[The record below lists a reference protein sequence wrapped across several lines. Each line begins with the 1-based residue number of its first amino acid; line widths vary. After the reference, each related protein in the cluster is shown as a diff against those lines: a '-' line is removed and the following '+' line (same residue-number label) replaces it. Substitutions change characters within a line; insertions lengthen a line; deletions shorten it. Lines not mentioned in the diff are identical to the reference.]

1 MCLIPDHG
9 LWVPPWVQV
18 SPQAN
23 LTSHSRLAALRPKGS
38 PESLQGAPSLSP
50 RRILPSKVEREAG
63 GAPLCLKMKRVTP
76 EGRCPNSPERVTGG
90 LTPSLLCFQI
100 LLETRAVC
108 SFLSFIYH
116 IALWSCHVHHTNA
129 FHCHSHCAG
138 RSSPLQTVAMGPSLV
153 FWPLACLPLPH
164 LWHSSHPL
172 LTMSLLLCQKPAHI

>member
-1 MCLIPDHG
+1 M
-9 LWVPPWVQV
+9 PPWVQV

-50 RRILPSKVEREAG
+50 RRILPSKVEG
-63 GAPLCLKMKRVTP
+63 GAPLCLKMKRGTP

-108 SFLSFIYH
+108 SFLSFIYR
-116 IALWSCHVHHTNA
+116 I
-129 FHCHSHCAG
+129 
-138 RSSPLQTVAMGPSLV
+138 
-153 FWPLACLPLPH
+153 
-164 LWHSSHPL
+164 
-172 LTMSLLLCQKPAHI
+172 LLLSGLVTSITQMPSIAIPTVQAGPHPSSRQLPWAPLWFSGLLPVFHSLTFGIPHTHF